1 MSRDKQIEEMAKLI
15 CSTCQRELDPCSGE
29 KPCRSAI
36 AESNDLYNA
45 GYRKA
50 SDVAREIFEEI
61 EEEIK
66 LALEINKEEKDKLI
80 NSFFSFSLLRSLD
93 SKIEV
98 LQAASKFIAKLKMK
112 YEILNSWEE
121 LTHTCQVEIPHSIES
136 IVDIAFQESEG
147 EG

>member
-1 MSRDKQIEEMAKLI
+1 MSRDKKIEEMAKLI

-36 AESNDLYNA
+36 KESEDLYNA

-61 EEEIK
+61 ENAIK
-66 LALEINKEEKDKLI
+66 LTLKINREEKVKLI
-80 NSFFSFSLLRSLD
+80 DTFFSFSLLRSLD

-98 LQAASKFIAKLKMK
+98 LQAASNFIAELKKK
-112 YEILNSWEE
+112 YVSEE
-121 LTHTCQVEIPHSIES
+121 KK
-136 IVDIAFQESEG
+136 
-147 EG
+147 

>member
-1 MSRDKQIEEMAKLI
+1 MKGQPMSRDKQIIEMARDVCCAKI
-15 CSTCQRELDPCSGE
+15 CHKKARENCIGIGDCPKSRE
-29 KPCRSAI
+29 V
-36 AESNDLYNA
+36 AEYLYNA
-45 GYRKA
+45 DYRKA

-61 EEEIK
+61 EKEIK

-98 LQAASKFIAKLKMK
+98 LQAASKFIAELKKK
-112 YEILNSWEE
+112 Y
-121 LTHTCQVEIPHSIES
+121 
-136 IVDIAFQESEG
+136 ESEG